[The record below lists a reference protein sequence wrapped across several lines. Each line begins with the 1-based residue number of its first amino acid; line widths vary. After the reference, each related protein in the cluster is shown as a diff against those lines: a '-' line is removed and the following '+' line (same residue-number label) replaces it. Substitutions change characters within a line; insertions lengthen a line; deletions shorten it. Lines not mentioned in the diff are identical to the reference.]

1 MGESGVGKTTLIKLQ
16 LRFCGP
22 GEGRIVVDGVDR
34 GSLTWRSGADGRVR
48 PSGTTAVTPSPWT

>member
-22 GEGRIVVDGVDR
+22 GEGRIVVDGVDC
-34 GSLTWRSGADGRVR
+34 GSSTWRSGADGRVR